1 PVGEKRRSPILAVGT
16 SRYPRG
22 EHGGGSSM
30 SSNHDDSVLPF
41 GVYETPVTARVRER
55 LERTKSAHP
64 TAGIRLIDEHD
75 EVNAHRYQVAVSRG
89 ISRVLERRLGEL
101 GSPAER
107 LALINSITKV
117 LGNDEVIDSEELLYA
132 IFDTELA
139 AAPALR
145 SAERRVGNEPT
156 PRSAPRP

>member
-1 PVGEKRRSPILAVGT
+1 
-16 SRYPRG
+16 
-22 EHGGGSSM
+22 M
-30 SSNHDDSVLPF
+30 SSDHDDSVLPF
-41 GVYETPVTARVRER
+41 VVYETPVTARIRER
-55 LERTKSAHP
+55 LERTKSVHP

-75 EVNAHRYQVAVSRG
+75 AVNAHRYQVAVSRG

-139 AAPALR
+139 AAPAL
-145 SAERRVGNEPT
+145 
-156 PRSAPRP
+156 PRSEEHTSELQSRGHLVCRLLLENKKL